1 MTGEESCRV
10 LWTMCSIWSFVHQD
24 IQIVAQCLIH
34 FIRECNPSVC
44 TMMHIV
50 SVECSNK
57 YRVLSMWR
65 RAAIG
70 WLTAR
75 CSQLTNDRG
84 LTTLTGHTLVTIGQM
99 QRPGPQWPLVS
110 TGGGALGELLT
121 TYRIQ
126 SPSGGTEQC
135 VLSSWQSM
143 VLSFFIPWHFFSVER
158 VFLLNLNHFELSDLL
173 SMIFNLKVHYFNL
186 AFHDK

>member
-1 MTGEESCRV
+1 MFDSFYQSMT
-10 LWTMCSIWSFVHQD
+10 W
-24 IQIVAQCLIH
+24 
-34 FIRECNPSVC
+34 VC

-57 YRVLSMWR
+57 YRALSMWR

-75 CSQLTNDRG
+75 CSQLTNDWG

-110 TGGGALGELLT
+110 TGGGAQSATDHTIASNHHPGELSNVWCPVGN
-121 TYRIQ
+121 Q
-126 SPSGGTEQC
+126 
-135 VLSSWQSM
+135 WFW
-143 VLSFFIPWHFFSVER
+143 VLSFRDIFQCRASLFIEFKSFGVIRPFVNDFQS
-158 VFLLNLNHFELSDLL
+158 
-173 SMIFNLKVHYFNL
+173 KVIHDFNL

>member
-1 MTGEESCRV
+1 MFDSFYQSMT
-10 LWTMCSIWSFVHQD
+10 W
-24 IQIVAQCLIH
+24 
-34 FIRECNPSVC
+34 VC

-57 YRVLSMWR
+57 YRALSMWR

-75 CSQLTNDRG
+75 CSQLTNDWG

-110 TGGGALGELLT
+110 TGGGALGVILT
-121 TYRIQ
+121 T
-126 SPSGGTEQC
+126 
-135 VLSSWQSM
+135 LSHPITIRGNWAMCGVQLAINGFEFCHS
-143 VLSFFIPWHFFSVER
+143 VTFFSVER
-158 VFLLNLNHFELSDLL
+158 VFLLNLNHLELSDFL